1 MPHDLL
7 APYFCGLGPWG
18 LGCVTRDESTNLS
31 ELWRPRFRKAE
42 NAGCCED
49 AMAVV
54 TEGPAPLALLG
65 DPGLGPSTVRRGA
78 PSSQAPDGVFG
89 EGGGRGARGPG
100 IDKMLRAGPSPAG
113 RPGTQLATA
122 WVLGVGSLGRGVGTG
137 HTPLTAPGGDTL
149 TLLHQPVKGH
159 RPPRPGPL
167 DFRTTRRGQGTGA
180 EVFLAPVLGLPSMAP
195 VLLPRLRGLEAA

>member
-1 MPHDLL
+1 
-7 APYFCGLGPWG
+7 
-18 LGCVTRDESTNLS
+18 
-31 ELWRPRFRKAE
+31 
-42 NAGCCED
+42 
-49 AMAVV
+49 
-54 TEGPAPLALLG
+54 
-65 DPGLGPSTVRRGA
+65 
-78 PSSQAPDGVFG
+78 
-89 EGGGRGARGPG
+89 
-100 IDKMLRAGPSPAG
+100 MLRAGPSPAG
-113 RPGTQLATA
+113 RPGTQLATV

-167 DFRTTRRGQGTGA
+167 DFRTTQRGQGTGA